1 MLLDWNFTQH
11 CWLSHPHSA
20 HLYNTEPQ
28 SRKAWQF
35 TCAGLPCSLLASFVT
50 SPCGSPT
57 SCFRVN
63 RLCAKITKIC
73 EYTLEACVAILQK
86 NAIKLLPILCLG
98 SIPASRSTQRA
109 ALNSRAPNANLC
121 YSFLLH
127 LVCPDG
133 IFTSLQ
139 LASQRSRIGL
149 GVYQNAKRHVAIT
162 C

>member
-35 TCAGLPCSLLASFVT
+35 TCAGLLCSLLASFVT

-63 RLCAKITKIC
+63 RLCAKITRYVNTPSKPVLRFC
-73 EYTLEACVAILQK
+73 RRTPSSCFQYCVSEAFRPRGPHNVQL
-86 NAIKLLPILCLG
+86 
-98 SIPASRSTQRA
+98 STQGLRMRTCA
-109 ALNSRAPNANLC
+109 IP
-121 YSFLLH
+121 SFFTWSARTASLH
-127 LVCPDG
+127 LY
-133 IFTSLQ
+133 SLQ
-139 LASQRSRIGL
+139 VSE
-149 GVYQNAKRHVAIT
+149 VV
-162 C
+162 